1 MERQTWCRTPAS
13 ASAARGAAESA
24 PQQRGRGCP
33 GRRLCRDQ
41 GLIALVEDAAEMT
54 TLRLIADDLTGALD
68 TAAEFVGLTGPVPVY
83 WSGAIPA
90 DLPPSA
96 AVDSGT
102 RELGR
107 ERATATTAQLAKG
120 LVGASIAYKK
130 VDSLLR
136 GHTLAELA
144 ACLQGGAFPFC
155 VVAPAFP
162 YQGRVTRSGVQF
174 RRTA

>member
-1 MERQTWCRTPAS
+1 
-13 ASAARGAAESA
+13 
-24 PQQRGRGCP
+24 
-33 GRRLCRDQ
+33 
-41 GLIALVEDAAEMT
+41 MT

-107 ERATATTAQLAKG
+107 ERATATTAQLG
-120 LVGASIAYKK
+120 ERSCG
-130 VDSLLR
+130 R
-136 GHTLAELA
+136 EH
-144 ACLQGGAFPFC
+144 CLQK
-155 VVAPAFP
+155 
-162 YQGRVTRSGVQF
+162 GRQPSARPHPG
-174 RRTA
+174 

>member
-1 MERQTWCRTPAS
+1 
-13 ASAARGAAESA
+13 
-24 PQQRGRGCP
+24 
-33 GRRLCRDQ
+33 
-41 GLIALVEDAAEMT
+41 MT

-136 GHTLAELA
+136 GHTMAELA

-155 VVAPAFP
+155 VVGRRPFP
-162 YQGRVTRSGVQF
+162 IRV
-174 RRTA
+174 A